1 MNKLFNENYYK
12 QKYLKYKSKYLY
24 NKHILIGGTREQIRD
39 EIYSLLKMN
48 SDRILQSFLIGKIR
62 VEPFSIPYT
71 DNDQTIIEYIKQKVN
86 PLLITKLTEWSVSSA
101 RFDLHLSVTDSHIE
115 INLEIIPLYSCLIL
129 DNQREQKRIIKTDNC
144 RILEEKLNL
153 SQYKSKY
160 QRLSNILRNHYTHNH
175 GGIEIIIVTEDEYNL
190 IDILNNM
197 NLETLKLVMQ
207 FTKDN

>member
-12 QKYLKYKSKYLY
+12 EKYLKYKSKYFY
-24 NKHILIGGTREQIRD
+24 NKYILIGGTREKIRD
-39 EIYSLLKMN
+39 EIYSLLKIN

-71 DNDQTIIEYIKQKVN
+71 EKDQTIIEYIKEKVN
-86 PLLITKLTEWSVSSA
+86 PLLITKLQEWSVSSA

-129 DNQREQKRIIKTDNC
+129 DDRRENKRIIKTDNC

-160 QRLSNILRNHYTHNH
+160 QRLSNILKNHYTHNY
-175 GGIEIIIVTEDEYNL
+175 GGIENISVNEDEYKL

-197 NLETLKLVMQ
+197 DLETLKILMQ
-207 FTKDN
+207 YQKHN